1 LQTSDNTYTIETRSQ
16 FDDLEDVSLTN
27 ARQNKGYL
35 HGAAILAAAV
45 AIVKLFGAIY
55 RIPVFNILGS
65 EGFSTFSVAH
75 AIYVFLLTLSTA
87 GLPVALSKMISASH
101 TLGRGTQVTRTF
113 RVGRNAFFLLGVGG
127 FLIMALFSQQLA
139 DLSNNADAALPILVL
154 SPAMLFVCLLSA
166 YRGYFQGFSNM
177 IPTSVSQIIEAAAR
191 LFLGLGL
198 AWYLSQTQDNE
209 AVTVAGAIFGVTIG
223 TAIAAVYLFACKHK
237 MDRREVLPDTDTRT
251 DSNRHILRNLLRI
264 AVPLSLG
271 ASILGIITI
280 IDNAIILGRLQSAG
294 GLSSS
299 YAQHLHGTY
308 TSTMSLFN
316 LPSSFIIP
324 ITIALIPA
332 ISAFLARGDKAS
344 AKKTAESGIRVTCLL
359 ALPAAAGL
367 TVLATPIMYTLYY
380 GNFAEQGPGLMAWMG
395 IAAFFLCFFQATNC
409 VLQAYGF
416 QRYTLYTLPIGGL
429 VKLGLNWV
437 LLADPRINI
446 YGAAISTVAC
456 YVVISVMNVV
466 LVKRNIPN
474 PPSFR
479 KILLRPMLCTAVMA
493 FAAWA
498 SYGLIA
504 QLVFDPLASTHGR
517 LPYTIA
523 LTGAIG
529 VAGVVY
535 LVLIIALRALTL
547 EDMQMLPKG
556 EKLAKILRIR

>member
-1 LQTSDNTYTIETRSQ
+1 MTHSKH
-16 FDDLEDVSLTN
+16 
-27 ARQNKGYL
+27 NKGYL

-65 EGFSTFSVAH
+65 EGFSTFFVAH
-75 AIYVFLLTLSTA
+75 GIYVFLLTLSTA

-101 TLGRGTQVTRTF
+101 TLGRGEQVKRTF
-113 RVGRNAFFLLGVGG
+113 LVGRNAFFLFGVMG
-127 FLIMALFSQQLA
+127 FLIMALFSEQLA
-139 DLSNNADAALPILVL
+139 NLSNNADAALPILVL

-177 IPTSVSQIIEAAAR
+177 VPTSVSQIIESAAR

-198 AWYLSQTQDNE
+198 AWYLSRTQENIS
-209 AVTVAGAIFGVTIG
+209 VTVAGAIFGVTIG
-223 TAIAAVYLFACKHK
+223 TGIAAVYLLACKRK
-237 MDRREVLPDTDTRT
+237 MDRRELLPDADKRT
-251 DSNRHILRNLLRI
+251 DSNSRLLGNLLRI

-280 IDNAIILGRLQSAG
+280 IDNAIILGRLQTAG
-294 GLSSS
+294 GLSLNE
-299 YAQHLHGTY
+299 AQDLHGTY
-308 TSTMSLFN
+308 GSTTSLFN

-344 AKKTAESGIRVTCLL
+344 AKKTSESGIRVTCLL
-359 ALPAAAGL
+359 ALPAATGL
-367 TVLATPIMYTLYY
+367 TVLAEPIMYALFY
-380 GNFAEQGPGLMAWMG
+380 GGFSEQGPGLMAWMG

-416 QRYTLYTLPIGGL
+416 QRYTLYTLPVGGL
-429 VKLGLNWV
+429 VKLALNWF
-437 LLADPRINI
+437 LLADPRIGI

-456 YVVISVMNVV
+456 YVVISVMNVI
-466 LVKRNIPN
+466 LVKHNIPD

-479 KILLRPMLCTAVMA
+479 KVLLRPMLCTALMA

-504 QLVFDPLASTHGR
+504 QLVFDPLATTHGR

-529 VAGVVY
+529 VAGIVY

>member
-1 LQTSDNTYTIETRSQ
+1 MTDSRH
-16 FDDLEDVSLTN
+16 
-27 ARQNKGYL
+27 NKGYL

-75 AIYVFLLTLSTA
+75 GIYVFLLTLSTA

-101 TLGRGTQVTRTF
+101 TLGRGAQVKRTF
-113 RVGRNAFFLLGVGG
+113 LVGRNTFFLFGVLG

-139 DLSNNADAALPILVL
+139 NLSNNEYAALPILVL

-177 IPTSVSQIIEAAAR
+177 VPTSISQIIEAAAR

-198 AWYLSQTQDNE
+198 AWYLSRTQDNM

-223 TAIAAVYLFACKHK
+223 TGIAAVYLFASKRR
-237 MDRREVLPDTDTRT
+237 MDRHEVLPNLDDRT
-251 DSNRHILRNLLRI
+251 DSNRLVLGNLLRI

-271 ASILGIITI
+271 ASILAIIQI
-280 IDNAIILGRLQSAG
+280 IDNAIILGRLQTAG
-294 GLSSS
+294 GLSLRS
-299 YAQHLHGTY
+299 AQDLHGTY
-308 TSTMSLFN
+308 ASTLSLFN
-316 LPSSFIIP
+316 LPSSFIVP

-332 ISAFLARGDKAS
+332 ISAFLARSDKAA

-380 GNFAEQGPGLMAWMG
+380 GEFSSQGPGLMAWMG

-416 QRYTLYTLPIGGL
+416 QRYTLYTLPVGGL
-429 VKLGLNWV
+429 VKIVLNWF
-437 LLADPRINI
+437 LLADPRIGI

-456 YVVISVMNVV
+456 YVVISVMNVI
-466 LVKRNIPN
+466 LVKRNIPD

-479 KILLRPMLCTAVMA
+479 KVLLRPMLCTAVMA

-498 SYGLIA
+498 SYGLISR
-504 QLVFDPLASTHGR
+504 LVFDPLATAHGR

-535 LVLIIALRALTL
+535 LVLIIAFRALTL